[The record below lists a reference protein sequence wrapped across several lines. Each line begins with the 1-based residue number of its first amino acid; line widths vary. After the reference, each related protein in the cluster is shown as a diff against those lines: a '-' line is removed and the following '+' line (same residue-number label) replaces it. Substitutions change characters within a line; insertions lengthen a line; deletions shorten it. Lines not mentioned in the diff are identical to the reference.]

1 MMFSS
6 ILWVV
11 LFIGVLITIHEFGH
25 LVAAKLSRIPVEV
38 FSIGFGPVLLK
49 KKLGETEYRL
59 SAIPL
64 GGFIKMVGEEEKA
77 GPGVEH
83 PVPMPE
89 GTSGYQDKPLGVK
102 VAVIA
107 AGPVSNL
114 VLGFIMLVV
123 MYLAF
128 GVKYVAPVVEPLP
141 NSAPALAGAQAG
153 DLLVAAAGETIPS
166 FERFDAIAE
175 RNVGKE
181 IDLALRRGAERYTI
195 KYTVPAE
202 TADLTPVLLPV
213 VDKVRRKSPADRL
226 GLKSGDLILS
236 VNDKPIHG
244 WEDFVDEVV
253 TKAGTK
259 IPIQWQRGDQV
270 FSDSITPAS
279 ERDQMSEQRIG
290 QVGVWVRLPK
300 KSLSLPVAL
309 WESARRSGY
318 VVVQT
323 FVIIYKVVTRQ
334 ISSKAIGGPIMV
346 AKIAYEGANWGTEYF
361 LALWALLS
369 INLFVVNMLPVP
381 VLDGGR
387 ILLDC
392 IAAIRRRKL
401 TDKELS
407 WAGNIGWIMIG
418 ALVLLT
424 IFNDVLRIVRK

>member
-1 MMFSS
+1 MIFSS

-11 LFIGVLITIHEFGH
+11 LFIGVLITFHEFGH
-25 LVAAKLSRIPVEV
+25 LIAAKLGRIPVEV
-38 FSIGFGPVLLK
+38 FSVGFGPVLLR

-64 GGFIKMVGEEEKA
+64 GGFIKMVGEEERA
-77 GPGVEH
+77 GPEAAQ

-89 GTSGYQDKPLGVK
+89 GMSGYADKPLGVK

-107 AGPVSNL
+107 AGPVCNL
-114 VLGFIMLVV
+114 VLGFLMLVV

-128 GVKYVAPVVEPLP
+128 GVKYVAPVVEPLE
-141 NSAPALAGAQAG
+141 NSAPALAGVKAG

-166 FERFDAIAE
+166 FEHFDLIAE
-175 RNVGKE
+175 RNTGRE
-181 IDLALRRGAERYTI
+181 IELALRRGMERYTVR
-195 KYTVPAE
+195 YTVPKE
-202 TADLTPVLLPV
+202 SADLKPVLLPI
-213 VDKVRRKSPADRL
+213 VDKVRRRSPADRL
-226 GLKSGDLILS
+226 GLAPGDVIIS
-236 VNDKPIHG
+236 VNDKPVRR
-244 WEDFVDEVV
+244 WEDFVAEV
-253 TKAGTK
+253 GTK
-259 IPIQWQRGDQV
+259 GGVRIPITWERDGRL
-270 FSDSITPAS
+270 FSDSITPAA

-300 KSLSLPVAL
+300 KSLSAPVAF
-309 WESARRSGY
+309 WEAAKRSGY

-334 ISSKAIGGPIMV
+334 VSSKAIGGPIMV
-346 AKIAYEGANWGTEYF
+346 AKIAYEGANWGAEYF

-392 IAAIRRRKL
+392 IAAIRRRRL
-401 TDKELS
+401 TDRELS
-407 WAGNIGWIMIG
+407 WAANIGWILIG

-424 IFNDVLRIVRK
+424 VFNDVLRIVRK

>member
-1 MMFSS
+1 MMLSS
-6 ILWVV
+6 VLWVI
-11 LFIGVLITIHEFGH
+11 LFIGVLITFHEFGH
-25 LVAAKLSRIPVEV
+25 LVAAKLGRIPVEV
-38 FSIGFGPVLLK
+38 FSVGFGPVLLR

-64 GGFIKMVGEEEKA
+64 GGFIKMVGEPEKA
-77 GPGVEH
+77 GPEPET
-83 PVPMPE
+83 PVPLPQGM
-89 GTSGYQDKPLGVK
+89 SGYADKPLGVK

-114 VLGFIMLVV
+114 VLGFVMLVV

-128 GVKYVAPVVEPLP
+128 GIKFVAPVVEPVP
-141 NSAPALAGAQAG
+141 GSAPALAGIEPG

-166 FERFDAIAE
+166 FEHFDAVAE
-175 RNVGKE
+175 RNTGQE
-181 IDLALRRGAERYTI
+181 IELALRRGTERYTL

-202 TADLTPVLLPV
+202 SADLKPVLPPV
-213 VDKVRRKSPADRL
+213 VDKVRRGSPADRL
-226 GLKSGDLILS
+226 GLKPGDVILS
-236 VNDKPIHG
+236 VSDKPVRR
-244 WEDFVDEVV
+244 WEEFVDEVV
-253 TKAGTK
+253 TKAGTR
-259 IPIQWQRGDQV
+259 IPIQWQRGDKV
-270 FSDSITPAS
+270 FSDSITPAA

-300 KSLSLPVAL
+300 KNLSLPVACL
-309 WESARRSGY
+309 EAAKRTGY

-323 FVIIYKVVTRQ
+323 FVIIYKVVTRR

-346 AKIAYEGANWGTEYF
+346 AKIAYEGANWGVEYF

-392 IAAIRRRKL
+392 IAGIRRRKL
-401 TDKELS
+401 TDQELS
-407 WAGNIGWIMIG
+407 WAGSIGWILIG